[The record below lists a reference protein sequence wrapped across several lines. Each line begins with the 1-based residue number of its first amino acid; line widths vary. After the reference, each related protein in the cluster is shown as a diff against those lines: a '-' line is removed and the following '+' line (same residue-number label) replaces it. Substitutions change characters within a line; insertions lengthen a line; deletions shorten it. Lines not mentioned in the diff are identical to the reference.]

1 MKIIKRQSEVTS
13 GQIFSKTPA
22 LFFQDQLGTIVNLLQ
37 MIISGKYPGYKL
49 GTRTTVDSF
58 PALK

>member
-13 GQIFSKTPA
+13 GQIFSKTLA
-22 LFFQDQLGTIVNLLQ
+22 YFFRGQLGTIVNLLK

-49 GTRTTVDSF
+49 GTRTTVDPL